1 MKLFFYKSI
10 LILFLFLLGF
20 HYSFNYVVKFV
31 KKNVEN
37 NFSKSQIESVK
48 NKVREEMKDAI
59 SKDKFIS
66 DEDAKLINKFL
77 EKISSDLNK
86 NSK

>member
-37 NFSKSQIESVK
+37 NFSKSQIIVK

-77 EKISSDLNK
+77 EKNFLLI
-86 NSK
+86 

>member
-20 HYSFNYVVKFV
+20 HYSFNYVIKFV
-31 KKNVEN
+31 KKNLEN

-48 NKVREEMKDAI
+48 I
-59 SKDKFIS
+59 
-66 DEDAKLINKFL
+66 KLERK
-77 EKISSDLNK
+77 
-86 NSK
+86 